1 MHKAFNSIYMECR
14 YIQFSAG
21 DDGVPRRNGVEPVKV
36 RKKELA
42 VSTLATYFNVYINN
56 G

>member
-1 MHKAFNSIYMECR
+1 MEGR

-21 DDGVPRRNGVEPVKV
+21 DDGVPRRNGLEPVKV
-36 RKKELA
+36 RIILA

-56 G
+56 S

>member
-1 MHKAFNSIYMECR
+1 MQGK

-21 DDGVPRRNGVEPVKV
+21 DDGVPRRNVLEPVKV
-36 RKKELA
+36 RKKESA

-56 G
+56 S